1 MDEIIGLAILYELI
15 DIYFE
20 ISDSENKDKRSLAKI
35 FHDAQLQ
42 VEEVENNTGRE
53 TERMFYS
60 NFKQEKKVSTEGL
73 TIR

>member
-1 MDEIIGLAILYELI
+1 MDEIIGLALFYELI
-15 DIYFE
+15 DIDFE